1 MLFLIFLVDLGLL
14 VFLDFGQNH
23 FRVVEDT
30 VKRGHLLV
38 RVIGLYGV
46 LVQVVGEVLLALYYF
61 TDISDED
68 FVFHFIIFIPNM
80 VNFFFAM
87 FFVFLFSTLLR
98 HEIFIIIYGEV
109 LRLYAPC
116 GQILNG
122 I

>member
-14 VFLDFGQNH
+14 VFIDFGQNH

-38 RVIGLYGV
+38 RVIGFYGV
-46 LVQVVGEVLLALYYF
+46 LVQVVGKVLLALYYF
-61 TDISDED
+61 ADISDED

-87 FFVFLFSTLLR
+87 FLAFLFSTLLLF
-98 HEIFIIIYGEV
+98 EIFLIICGEV
-109 LRLYAPC
+109 LRPYAP
-116 GQILNG
+116 
-122 I
+122 